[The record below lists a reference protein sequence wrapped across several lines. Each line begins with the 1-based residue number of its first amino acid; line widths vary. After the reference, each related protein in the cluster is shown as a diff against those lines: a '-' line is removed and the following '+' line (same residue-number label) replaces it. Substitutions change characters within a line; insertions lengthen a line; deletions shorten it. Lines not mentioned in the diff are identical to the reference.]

1 MLELSS
7 QREQLKERWDRSLA
21 IYDKIEVVEEVDME
35 DQNMTSV
42 LLYDAIRHVLFTILS
57 FVLTGILI
65 CVLARLLHIQSKSM
79 IYVLFSCIF
88 IGVVSVLW

>member
-1 MLELSS
+1 
-7 QREQLKERWDRSLA
+7 
-21 IYDKIEVVEEVDME
+21 ME

-42 LLYDAIRHVLFTILS
+42 LLYDAIRHVLLTILS

-65 CVLARLLHIQSKSM
+65 CVLAMLLHIQSKSM

-88 IGVVSVLW
+88 IGVVSVLWRLKKYLHG